1 MIQLKLQQLQCKE
14 KYLEWLT
21 YICSVNCEIA
31 LKYNAFVSMYMN
43 LINLYK
49 HLHKHFTMLT
59 FYKSRKK
66 IYIDIPLKVSLNG
79 VSQCAD

>member
-1 MIQLKLQQLQCKE
+1 MIQLKLQQLQCKG

-21 YICSVNCEIA
+21 YICCVNCEIA
-31 LKYNAFVSMYMN
+31 LKYNAFVLMYMN

-49 HLHKHFTMLT
+49 RLHKHFTMLT

-66 IYIDIPLKVSLNG
+66 IYIGIPLKISLNG